1 MFKNYQN
8 WKGSRKDL
16 INEIVN
22 FENENPAKFK
32 MISKKS
38 GDYIDANIR
47 RIQQF
52 IDVSILPKPHVEKKQ
67 YEYTKEHLLRYLAA
81 IVLKNNDHTIKQ
93 IEKILSTLD
102 IDQVEEQILTKDSK
116 NLKLNKMLFEEKDKI
131 NLSSE
136 LKKLGREEG
145 KVLRSQWLKFAITK
159 WCNVEIKK
167 NKLKGLEENEIN
179 TIIHAFENSLRET
192 IEIVSKNELENKITK
207 KIKIKLKKDLF
218 I

>member
-102 IDQVEEQILTKDSK
+102 IDQVEEQILAKDSK
-116 NLKLNKMLFEEKDKI
+116 NLKIDKVLFEKKDKI

-136 LKKLGREEG
+136 LKQLGREEG

-159 WCNVEIKK
+159 WCNIEIRK
-167 NKLKGLEENEIN
+167 NKLSELKENEIS
-179 TIIHAFENSLRET
+179 TIILAFENSLRET
-192 IEIVSKNELENKITK
+192 IEIAVRDELEK
-207 KIKIKLKKDLF
+207 KIS
-218 I
+218 

>member
-1 MFKNYQN
+1 MFKKHRN

-16 INEIVN
+16 INEIIY
-22 FENENPAKFK
+22 FENVNPEKFK

-38 GDYIDANIR
+38 GDFIDVNIR

-52 IDVSILPKPHVEKKQ
+52 IDVSILPKPNVEKKQ
-67 YEYTKEHLLRYLAA
+67 YEYTEDHLLRYLAA
-81 IVLKNNDHTIKQ
+81 IVLKNNGHTIKQ

-102 IDQVEEQILTKDSK
+102 IDQVENQILTKDSN
-116 NLKLNKMLFEEKDKI
+116 NLKYNKVLFEEKDKI

-159 WCNVEIKK
+159 WCHVEIRK
-167 NKLKGLEENEIN
+167 NKLSGLKENEIN
-179 TIIHAFENSLRET
+179 TIISAFENSLRET
-192 IEIVSKNELENKITK
+192 IEIVSKDELENKIA
-207 KIKIKLKKDLF
+207 
-218 I
+218 

>member
-1 MFKNYQN
+1 MFKKYKD

-16 INEIVN
+16 INEIVY
-22 FENENPAKFK
+22 FENENPEKFK

-38 GDYIDANIR
+38 GDYIDVNIR
-47 RIQQF
+47 RVQQF

-67 YEYTKEHLLRYLAA
+67 YEYTKEHLFRYLAA

-102 IDQVEEQILTKDSK
+102 IDQVENQILTKERK
-116 NLKLNKMLFEEKDKI
+116 NLKLDKVLFEEKDKI

-159 WCNVEIKK
+159 WCTFEVKKKELSKLTDEEVEI
-167 NKLKGLEENEIN
+167 LAQ
-179 TIIHAFENSLRET
+179 AFKTSL
-192 IEIVSKNELENKITK
+192 IQTK
-207 KIKIKLKKDLF
+207 ALKDLDNS
-218 I
+218 IL

>member
-1 MFKNYQN
+1 MFKKYQN

-16 INEIVN
+16 INEIVY
-22 FENENPAKFK
+22 FENRNPEKFR

-38 GDYIDANIR
+38 GDYIDVNIR

-102 IDQVEEQILTKDSK
+102 IDQVEQQILTKDSK
-116 NLKLNKMLFEEKDKI
+116 NLKLDKVLFEEKDKI
-131 NLSSE
+131 NLFQKYFE
-136 LKKLGREEG
+136 LLYQDIYQQFTFYKKEIEACAM
-145 KVLRSQWLKFAITK
+145 VLLEKEIIYQESIFSTIQKIFQESNKFDHLK
-159 WCNVEIKK
+159 
-167 NKLKGLEENEIN
+167 ENR
-179 TIIHAFENSLRET
+179 II
-192 IEIVSKNELENKITK
+192 
-207 KIKIKLKKDLF
+207 F
-218 I
+218 IPTYIL

>member
-1 MFKNYQN
+1 MFKNYQY
-8 WKGSRKDL
+8 WKGSRKEL
-16 INEIVN
+16 INEIIT
-22 FENENPAKFK
+22 FENQYPEKFR

-38 GDYIDANIR
+38 GDYIDVNIR

-67 YEYTKEHLLRYLAA
+67 YEYSKEHLLRYLAA

-102 IDQVEEQILTKDSK
+102 IEQVEKQILTKDSH
-116 NLKLNKMLFEEKDKI
+116 NLKLDKVLFEEKDKI

-159 WCNVEIKK
+159 WCNVEIRK
-167 NKLKGLEENEIN
+167 NKLSGLKENEIN
-179 TIIHAFENSLRET
+179 TIVRAFENSLRET
-192 IEIVSKNELENKITK
+192 IEMMSKDELENKIS
-207 KIKIKLKKDLF
+207 
-218 I
+218 

>member
-102 IDQVEEQILTKDSK
+102 IDQVEEQILAKDST
-116 NLKLNKMLFEEKDKI
+116 NLKIDKVLFEKKDKI

-136 LKKLGREEG
+136 LKQLGREEG
-145 KVLRSQWLKFAITK
+145 KVLRSHWLKFAITK
-159 WCNVEIKK
+159 WCNIEIRK
-167 NKLKGLEENEIN
+167 NKLSELKENEIS
-179 TIIHAFENSLRET
+179 TIILAFENSLRET
-192 IEIVSKNELENKITK
+192 IEIAVRDELEK
-207 KIKIKLKKDLF
+207 KIS
-218 I
+218 

>member
-1 MFKNYQN
+1 MFKKYQN

-16 INEIVN
+16 INEIVY
-22 FENENPAKFK
+22 FENQNPEKFR

-38 GDYIDANIR
+38 GDYIDVNIR

-102 IDQVEEQILTKDSK
+102 IDQVEKQILTEDSK
-116 NLKLNKMLFEEKDKI
+116 KLKLVKVLFEEKDKI

-159 WCNVEIKK
+159 WCHVEIRK
-167 NKLKGLEENEIN
+167 IN
-179 TIIHAFENSLRET
+179 LVA
-192 IEIVSKNELENKITK
+192 
-207 KIKIKLKKDLF
+207 
-218 I
+218 

>member
-1 MFKNYQN
+1 MFKKYKI

-16 INEIVN
+16 INEIIYL
-22 FENENPAKFK
+22 ENENPDKFR

-38 GDYIDANIR
+38 GNYIDVNIR

-52 IDVSILPKPHVEKKQ
+52 IDVSILPKPHVIKKQ
-67 YEYTKEHLLRYLAA
+67 YEYTREHLLRYLAA

-116 NLKLNKMLFEEKDKI
+116 NLKLNKMLFEEQDKI

-192 IEIVSKNELENKITK
+192 IEIVSKNELENKIT
-207 KIKIKLKKDLF
+207 
-218 I
+218 

>member
-1 MFKNYQN
+1 MFKKYQD
-8 WKGSRKDL
+8 WIGSRKEL
-16 INEIVN
+16 INEIIS
-22 FENENPAKFK
+22 FENQNPEKFR

-38 GDYIDANIR
+38 GDYIDVNIR

-102 IDQVEEQILTKDSK
+102 IDQVEQQILAKDSK
-116 NLKLNKMLFEEKDKI
+116 NLKLDKVLFEEKDKI

-159 WCNVEIKK
+159 WCHVEIRK
-167 NKLKGLEENEIN
+167 NKLSSLKENEIT
-179 TIIHAFENSLRET
+179 TIIRAFENSLRET
-192 IEIVSKNELENKITK
+192 IEIVSKDELENKIS
-207 KIKIKLKKDLF
+207 
-218 I
+218 

>member
-1 MFKNYQN
+1 LFKKYKI

-16 INEIVN
+16 INEIIYL
-22 FENENPAKFK
+22 ENENPDKFR

-38 GDYIDANIR
+38 GNYIDVNIR

-52 IDVSILPKPHVEKKQ
+52 IDVSILPKPHVIKKQ
-67 YEYTKEHLLRYLAA
+67 YEYTREHLLRYLAA

-159 WCNVEIKK
+159 WCNFEIKK
-167 NKLKGLEENEIN
+167 NKLKGLQENEIN

-192 IEIVSKNELENKITK
+192 IEIVSKNELENKIT
-207 KIKIKLKKDLF
+207 
-218 I
+218 